1 MKRSWIVLVA
11 LFVISITVAAGA
23 LAQDGTT
30 TNPSDLSGTV
40 RLGTWDTGAGLVV
53 WDTILGHFKE
63 AYPNVTVQFEP
74 VPQDY
79 GTKLLAQFASNSA
92 PDVFQVGDGD
102 VAKYAS
108 LGVVEN
114 LDPYISGDNGFDP
127 SIMYPGVYAFGQ
139 MGGSTYFLTKDYSPL
154 ILHYNKDLFDAAGV
168 AAPAAGWTWDDF
180 LATAQALTL
189 DGNGNNAASPDFDPS
204 NIVQWGVQ
212 LPDAWGDLLW
222 TRGILPII
230 YQNGGS
236 LISEDGTTT
245 TGYMNGPETVAAIQA
260 YVDLVEKYH
269 VAPSATDIASF
280 SGVDLFANQ
289 QVAMLWNG
297 IWAINGY
304 EAGDSALTFNWGTSQ
319 LPTGS
324 AGAANALCWAG
335 FAMNAGSQNK
345 EAAWAF
351 LKYITA
357 GEGAQDF
364 ADYALTP
371 VQSIA
376 ESQGLVDDQY
386 KGPVMAD
393 LENVKQI
400 PDFMTPYWAD
410 CGDKFFKQELETV
423 LSGDVTVQAA
433 MDKAAS
439 EADSCLAEQ
448 AAAA

>member
-1 MKRSWIVLVA
+1 M
-11 LFVISITVAAGA
+11 SITVAAGV
-23 LAQDGTT
+23 LAQDAA
-30 TNPSDLSGTV
+30 NPSDLSGTV
-40 RLGTWDTGAGLVV
+40 RVGTWDTGAGLVV
-53 WDTILGHFKE
+53 WDTVLGHFKE

-102 VAKYAS
+102 VAKYATM
-108 LGVVEN
+108 GVVEN
-114 LDPYISGDNGFDP
+114 LDPYITGDNGFDS
-127 SIMYPGVYAFGQ
+127 SIMYPGVFAFGQ

-154 ILHYNKDLFDAAGV
+154 ILHYNKDLFAAAGV
-168 AAPAAGWTWDDF
+168 AEPAAGWTWDDF
-180 LATAQALTL
+180 LAAAQALTL
-189 DGNGNNAASPDFDPS
+189 DGNGNNAASPDFDAN

-245 TGYMNGPETVAAIQA
+245 TGYMNSEATVGAIQW
-260 YVDLVEKYH
+260 YVDLVKTHH

-304 EAGDSALTFNWGTSQ
+304 EAGDSALTFNWGTAQ

-376 ESQGLVDDQY
+376 ESQGLTEDQY

-393 LENVKQI
+393 LNNVQQI

-423 LSGDVTVQAA
+423 LSGDVAVQAA
-433 MDKAAS
+433 MDSAAAQADACL
-439 EADSCLAEQ
+439 ADS
-448 AAAA
+448 AAAASS